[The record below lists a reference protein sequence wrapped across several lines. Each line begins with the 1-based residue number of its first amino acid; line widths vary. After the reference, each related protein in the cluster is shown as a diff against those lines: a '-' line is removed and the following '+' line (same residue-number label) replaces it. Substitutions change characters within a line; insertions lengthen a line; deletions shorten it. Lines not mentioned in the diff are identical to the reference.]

1 MRIWPNGKKLIRG
14 EEGMKVVKLVFSIM
28 FFFILLFSNSF
39 LEAALGEQI
48 NLYISGSREMVKLLE
63 AEFEKEYGDVLNVY
77 HTGSG
82 PLRQKVWTEM
92 LAGSIQADIIWG
104 AEPMMYHAL
113 KEKGVLFRYHSPMVK
128 YLKEEYI
135 YGDGYFTAVNARYG
149 VIVYN
154 KERVL
159 SDEIPTG
166 WADLLDKRWHQR
178 IGIADAS
185 QSSMALAITAGLYEL
200 FDYSWVLYRALDEN
214 EVMLTKQNIDVVSQV
229 ETAELD
235 LGIAPHDGVLR
246 LINKAKKRDIESP
259 LGIIWPVEGVISL
272 ERPIAIIKKERSL
285 EADNLV
291 KKFVDFSLSKTGQ
304 NIATRFGFITVRN
317 DLKLPEGVPQ
327 TIEVRSLDWK
337 YASKHQEEIRAIFKE
352 IMFTD

>member
-1 MRIWPNGKKLIRG
+1 
-14 EEGMKVVKLVFSIM
+14 MKIVKLVFSIV
-28 FFFILLFSNSF
+28 FCFILLFGNSS
-39 LEAALGEQI
+39 LEAAAEEQI
-48 NLYISGSREMVKLLE
+48 NLYISGPQEMVKLLE
-63 AEFEKEYGDVLNVY
+63 TEFEKENGDVLNVY

-82 PLRQKVWTEM
+82 SLRQKVWTEM
-92 LAGSIQADIIWG
+92 LAGSIQADIVWG
-104 AEPMMYHAL
+104 AEPMMYQAL
-113 KEKGVLFRYHSPMVK
+113 KEKGVLLRYRSPLIQN
-128 YLKEEYI
+128 LKKEYI
-135 YGDGYFTAVNARYG
+135 YGDGYFTAVNDRYG

-159 SDEIPTG
+159 TDEIPTG

-178 IGIADAS
+178 LGIADAS
-185 QSSMALAITAGLYEL
+185 HSSTALAITAGLYQL
-200 FDYSWVLYRALDEN
+200 FDHSWDLYRALDEN
-214 EVMLTKQNIDVVSQV
+214 EVMLTKQNIDVVSKI

-246 LINKAKKRDIESP
+246 LINKAKKRGIESP
-259 LGIIWPVEGVISL
+259 LGIIWPVEGVISFQ
-272 ERPIAIIKKERSL
+272 RPIAIIEKERSL

-327 TIEVRSLDWK
+327 TLEVRSLDWQ

>member
-1 MRIWPNGKKLIRG
+1 
-14 EEGMKVVKLVFSIM
+14 MKFVKLVFSII
-28 FFFILLFSNSF
+28 FSFILLFSNSS
-39 LEAALGEQI
+39 LEAAVEEQI
-48 NLYISGSREMVKLLE
+48 NLYISGPKEMAKLLE

-77 HTGSG
+77 HSGSG

-92 LAGSIQADIIWG
+92 LAGSIQADIVWG
-104 AEPMMYHAL
+104 AEPMMYQAL
-113 KEKGVLFRYHSPMVK
+113 KEKGVLLRYRPPMIQD
-128 YLKEEYI
+128 LKKEYI

-159 SDEIPTG
+159 TDEIPTG
-166 WADLLDKRWHQR
+166 WADLLDRRWHQR
-178 IGIADAS
+178 LGIADAS
-185 QSSMALAITAGLYEL
+185 QSSTALAITSGLYQL
-200 FDYSWVLYRALDEN
+200 FDYSWILYRALGEN
-214 EVMLTKQNIDVVSQV
+214 EVMLTKQNIDVVSKI

-246 LINKAKKRDIESP
+246 LINKAKKRGIESP
-259 LGIIWPVEGVISL
+259 LGIIWPVEGIISIQ
-272 ERPIAIIKKERSL
+272 RPIAIIKKERSL

-291 KKFVDFSLSKTGQ
+291 KKFVDFSLSETGQ

-317 DLKLPEGVPQ
+317 GLKLPEGVPQ
-327 TIEVRSLDWK
+327 TIEVSSLDWK
-337 YASKHQEEIRAIFKE
+337 YASKHQEEIRATFKE